1 MLFILALELHHVS
14 ISQNEFE
21 GSTGCVSNMSHKTHY
36 FAPHW
41 ETWTPHSSHNS
52 KVIYVSIQRHPNA
65 VQFLWVVVNTNSV
78 CADSMKGGLGRPL
91 QTKNLGNWKCFK
103 KQDHREERKGKK
115 NTWQTTGKWEKS
127 EERTSCVN
135 NFGGFVSHRAA
146 GAESGWSTGECWPR

>member
-1 MLFILALELHHVS
+1 MLFILALELEFE
-14 ISQNEFE
+14 NEFE

-78 CADSMKGGLGRPL
+78 SADSMKGGLGRPL

-115 NTWQTTGKWEKS
+115 KYMA
-127 EERTSCVN
+127 N
-135 NFGGFVSHRAA
+135 NWKVREIRREDLVCEQFWRLCLPQGCWGWVRMKHRWVLAQVKL
-146 GAESGWSTGECWPR
+146 